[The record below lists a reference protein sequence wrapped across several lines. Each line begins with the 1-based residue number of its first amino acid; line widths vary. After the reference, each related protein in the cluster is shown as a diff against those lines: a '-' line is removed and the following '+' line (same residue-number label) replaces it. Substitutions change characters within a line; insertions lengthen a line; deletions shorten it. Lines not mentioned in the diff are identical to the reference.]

1 MSEAPLSGVPANG
14 GHVADEPGDGA
25 ARILDRGYRRFDGER
40 SGVRGAVRSVA
51 WHTTRSILGL
61 GRPARHKIF
70 PVIVVLVSF
79 MPALVFLGI
88 AALFGDLLDDTIR
101 PDYWEFFGFAFI
113 ATLLFTSMIAPEA
126 IVRDRR
132 DKMFSLYLS
141 TPLTKPSYLAAKAIA
156 VLSTMALVV
165 VAPPVLWLLGYTF
178 QSQGPDGVGGWFGVM
193 GRIVLAGI
201 AICIVYSAVGLGAAS
216 LTDRRAFASIA
227 VVFVLLGA
235 SIAVNVLVESADV
248 SQAIRL
254 LDPLGLGFEIPPRVF
269 GDRTFEY
276 DDVPTW
282 QVAAACIGWTSAGV
296 GTIIARY
303 RKLAAV

>member
-1 MSEAPLSGVPANG
+1 MSDLPVNG
-14 GHVADEPGDGA
+14 
-25 ARILDRGYRRFDGER
+25 ARILDRGYRRFEGQR
-40 SGVRGAVRSVA
+40 SGVRGAVRSLV

-79 MPALVFLGI
+79 MPALVFLGV
-88 AALFGDLLDDTIR
+88 AALFGDLLDDQIR
-101 PDYWEFFGFAFI
+101 PEYWEFFGFSFV
-113 ATLLFTSMIAPEA
+113 ATLLFTSMVAPEA

-156 VLSTMALVV
+156 VLGTMSLVV
-165 VAPPVLWLLGYTF
+165 AAPPILWLFGYTF
-178 QSQGPDGVGGWFGVM
+178 QSLGPDGVGEWLGVM
-193 GRIVLAGI
+193 GRIVLAGV
-201 AICIVYSAVGLGAAS
+201 AICTLYGAVSLAAAS

-235 SIAVNVLVESADV
+235 SIAVNVLIESADA
-248 SQAIRL
+248 SSTIRL
-254 LDPLGLGFEIPPRVF
+254 LDPLALGLEIPPRMF
-269 GDRTFEY
+269 GDRSVDFDEI
-276 DDVPTW
+276 PTVE
-282 QVAAACIGWTSAGV
+282 VAAASLGWVLAGIAV
-296 GTIIARY
+296 IVARY

>member
-1 MSEAPLSGVPANG
+1 MSDLPVNG
-14 GHVADEPGDGA
+14 AQ
-25 ARILDRGYRRFDGER
+25 ILDRGYRRFEGQR
-40 SGVRGAVRSVA
+40 SGVRGAVRSLV

-88 AALFGDLLDDTIR
+88 AALFGDLLDDQIR
-101 PDYWEFFGFAFI
+101 PEYWEFFGFSFV

-141 TPLTKPSYLAAKAIA
+141 TPLTKSSYLAAKAIA
-156 VLSTMALVV
+156 VLGTMSLVV
-165 VAPPVLWLLGYTF
+165 AAPPILWLFGYTF
-178 QSQGPDGVGGWFGVM
+178 QSLGPDGVGEWLGVM
-193 GRIVLAGI
+193 GRLVLAGV
-201 AICIVYSAVGLGAAS
+201 AICALYGAVSLAAAS

-235 SIAVNVLVESADV
+235 SIAVNVLIESADA
-248 SQAIRL
+248 SPTIRL
-254 LDPLGLGFEIPPRVF
+254 LDPLALGLEIPPRMF
-269 GDRTFEY
+269 GDRSVDFDEI
-276 DDVPTW
+276 PTA
-282 QVAAACIGWTSAGV
+282 QVAGASLGWVSAG
-296 GTIIARY
+296 IAVIVTRY